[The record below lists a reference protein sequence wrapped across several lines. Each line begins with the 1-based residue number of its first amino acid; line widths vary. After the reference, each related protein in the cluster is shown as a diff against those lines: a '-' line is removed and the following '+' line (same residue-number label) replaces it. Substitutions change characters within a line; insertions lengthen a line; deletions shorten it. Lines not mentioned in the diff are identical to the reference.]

1 MTFRDPQPR
10 QQDAAVLRFLYHT
23 LPGRILLRLLSARPL
38 SVACGRFMDS
48 AASKCLI
55 HPFVRKNAIDLKDFE
70 STDFSCFNDCFT
82 RRIRPELRPIDAD
95 ERTLIAPCDGLLS
108 AYALQE
114 DSIIPAKQSRYS
126 VSALLDNDRD
136 ASRFR
141 GGICLVFRLCVH
153 HYHRYCFPD
162 DGRLL
167 RSFFIPGRLHTVR
180 PIALEQRPVFIENC
194 RAVSLLETKHLGLM
208 AQIEVGAMLVGRIL
222 NHPIKAP
229 FVRGQEKGMFLY
241 GGSTVILLLEPGR
254 IEIPESIFQMSA
266 QGLEIPV
273 QMGEAIALSMQ

>member
-1 MTFRDPQPR
+1 M
-10 QQDAAVLRFLYHT
+10 
-23 LPGRILLRLLSARPL
+23 LLRPLSARSL
-38 SVACGRFMDS
+38 SMICGRFMDC

-55 HPFVRKNAIDLKDFE
+55 RPFIRKNAIDLNDFE
-70 STDFSCFNDCFT
+70 STDYRCFNDCFT

-108 AYALQE
+108 AYALRE
-114 DSIIPAKQSRYS
+114 DAIIPAKQSRYT
-126 VSALLDNDRD
+126 VSTLLGNDLE
-136 ASRFR
+136 ASRFQ

-167 RSFFIPGRLHTVR
+167 RSFFVPGRLHTVR

-194 RAVSLLETKHLGLM
+194 RAISLLETKHLGHV

-222 NHPIKAP
+222 NHPIDAP

-254 IEIPESIFQMSA
+254 IEMPECIFQMSA

-273 QMGEAIALSMQ
+273 QMGEVIALSTQ